1 MRIQSVKALKFIAGL
16 FLVIVP
22 GILLSNLHAGES
34 IKRRVLVLP
43 FDNVLKDKNYQWMS
57 DSIAENL
64 KTELLKTGRFE
75 VLDVTLLRKIDANI
89 QFANLDAKNASGI
102 AARLNCEVAIVGRYS
117 IKKTDGA
124 QIVSFEA
131 DGVDALESKSVVIK
145 QVNAPVNAEIF
156 DTVSKLAVSISDEL
170 NQKLQP
176 LDASEFKRDNKL
188 EKLIY
193 RLEHPPIGFLDS
205 IRVGNLRLQ
214 PAFDIDT
221 FEYDVTLSYE
231 EAAENKTIE
240 FSYEYWG
247 KRLNP
252 HITSQ
257 GMQCGAEQCTVS
269 AENPA
274 LTLAFDPK
282 PGARQYRIRFHYPDA
297 RGPII
302 ARYWATA
309 GYPYMT
315 SLSILGMSNPEAL
328 DQGSALPLGSMRGV
342 ANLELGLLPG
352 RWQILPRQVRWAVIA
367 QSFYSRGD
375 FAQYDQAN
383 PASVPVQLF
392 SVGGGLRLDRVLTFG
407 KRYSMAPFFAVG
419 LHYQKYFQD
428 FPANALNTISVN
440 PEIGLS
446 QYYRAPAKSPWYYVF
461 TAAAGSFLYSGQN
474 LAYIRVNIG
483 IEYVIK

>member
-1 MRIQSVKALKFIAGL
+1 MVGL
-16 FLVIVP
+16 ILVTVT
-22 GILLSNLHAGES
+22 GTTLSNLHAAEGL
-34 IKRRVLVLP
+34 KRRVLVLP
-43 FDNVLKDKNYQWMS
+43 FDNILKNKNYQWMS

-102 AARLNCEVAIVGRYS
+102 AGRLNCEVAIVGRFS
-117 IKKTDGA
+117 IKTAGGE
-124 QIVSFEA
+124 QIVNFEA

-145 QVNAPVNAEIF
+145 QESAPVNAEIF

-193 RLEHPPIGFLDS
+193 RLGHPPVGFLDS

-214 PAFDIDT
+214 PAFDIDI
-221 FEYDVTLSYE
+221 FEYDVNLSYE

-247 KRLNP
+247 KRSRP
-252 HITSQ
+252 HIASQ
-257 GMQCGAEQCTVS
+257 GMHCNAEQCTVAS
-269 AENPA
+269 ENPV
-274 LTLAFDPK
+274 LTLAFDTK
-282 PGARQYRIRFHYPDA
+282 PDARKYRIRFHYPDA

-315 SLSILGMSNPEAL
+315 SLSILGMSNPTAL
-328 DQGSALPLGSMRGV
+328 DQGSALPLGSMRGI
-342 ANLELGLLPG
+342 ANLELGLMPG
-352 RWQILPRQVRWAVIA
+352 RWQILPRQVRWAVVA
-367 QSFYSRGD
+367 QSFYGRGD

-383 PASVPVQLF
+383 PATVSVQLF
-392 SVGGGLRLDRVLTFG
+392 SVGGGLRFDRIWTWG

-419 LHYQKYFQD
+419 LHYQKYFRD
-428 FPANALNTISVN
+428 FSAHALNTISVN

-446 QYYRAPAKSPWYYVF
+446 QYYRAQAKSPWYYVF
-461 TAAAGSFLYSGQN
+461 TAAAGSFLYAGQN
-474 LAYIRVNIG
+474 LAYFRVNIG
-483 IEYVIK
+483 IEYVIQ